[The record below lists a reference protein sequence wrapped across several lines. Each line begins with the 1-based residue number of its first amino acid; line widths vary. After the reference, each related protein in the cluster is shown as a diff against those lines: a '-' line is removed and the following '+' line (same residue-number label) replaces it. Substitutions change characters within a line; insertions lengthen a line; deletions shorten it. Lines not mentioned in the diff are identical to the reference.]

1 MVDIVPISS
10 ENFSKFE
17 NLIGIF
23 KNNFSNEDIWLG
35 ASINNFPCGILL
47 TSKDTDNSDICDIN
61 VLFVPEPL
69 RREGIASKLLEKL
82 IEKCKKEGYKELF
95 FNSVADQKSIFE
107 LNSFLKNYN
116 FTPLEIVANTYVFD
130 DLDSI
135 LSNKNIQRAISQP
148 IIPPKGIDILP
159 LNKVD
164 HILIEKI
171 KKEVN
176 IKYPDYYAIFPT
188 NIYKDLK
195 HVNTF
200 VAISNNTEV
209 IGWLTGLDVY
219 GLNIFYKTFYVDEK
233 FRNLGIGYYLIN
245 SCVKNHAL
253 KYKEIPAM
261 CGISLKN
268 PFAEKFNST
277 FFNGVKKSVTHE
289 FISKKFFNQKY

>member
-1 MVDIVPISS
+1 MVNIVPISH
-10 ENFSKFE
+10 ENFSMFE
-17 NLIGIF
+17 SLIGVF
-23 KNNFSNEDIWLG
+23 KNNFSSEDIWLG

-47 TSKDTDNSDICDIN
+47 TNKNTDNPDICDIN
-61 VLFVPEPL
+61 ALFVPEPL
-69 RREGIASKLLEKL
+69 RREGIASRLLETL
-82 IEKCKKEGYKELF
+82 IEKCKKENYKEFF
-95 FNSVADQKSIFE
+95 FNSVADSKSIFE

-116 FTPLEIVANTYVFD
+116 FTPLEVVANTYIFD

-135 LSNKNIQRAISQP
+135 LSNKNIQRAILQP

-164 HILIEKI
+164 TVLIEKI
-171 KKEVN
+171 KTEVN

-188 NIYKDLK
+188 DISKDLK

-200 VAISNNTEV
+200 VAISNNTEI
-209 IGWLTGLDVY
+209 IGWLTGFDVY
-219 GLNIFYKTFYVDEK
+219 GLNIFYKTFYVDKK

-245 SCVKNHAL
+245 SCIKNHAL
-253 KYKEIPAM
+253 KYKKIPAM

-268 PFAEKFNST
+268 SFAEKFNST

-289 FISKKFFNQKY
+289 FISKNIFN